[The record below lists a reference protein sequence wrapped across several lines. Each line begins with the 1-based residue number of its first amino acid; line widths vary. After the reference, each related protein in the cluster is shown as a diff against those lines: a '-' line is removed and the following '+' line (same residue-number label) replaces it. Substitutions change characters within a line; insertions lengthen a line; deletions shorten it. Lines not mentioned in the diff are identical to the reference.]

1 MTWFAPRG
9 HSRAFSLTEIAIA
22 VGVVAVGLI
31 AVLGL
36 LPTGLNALRSGRDE
50 LAGAHCLRAL
60 CDGLR
65 QAQREATDVPETFRA
80 GGSLTNL
87 TWTVG
92 TPGPVGLTLT
102 NLTSGGFP
110 ASRPEDTQLN
120 ARVELR
126 PPAAPR
132 EAVTALV
139 TVAWPAT
146 ARWESAKWVN
156 HLGQMETH
164 VVFLPK

>member
-1 MTWFAPRG
+1 MTRFGPRG
-9 HSRAFSLTEIAIA
+9 RARAFSLTEIAIA
-22 VGVVAVGLI
+22 VGVVAVGML

-65 QAQREATDVPETFRA
+65 QAQRESTNGPESYRA

-92 TPGPVGLTLT
+92 TTVPVSLTLT
-102 NLTSGGFP
+102 NLTAGGFS

-126 PPAAPR
+126 PPADPR
-132 EAVTALV
+132 GAVTALV

-146 ARWESAKWVN
+146 ARWEASKWVN
-156 HLGQMETH
+156 SQGQMQTH
-164 VVFLPK
+164 VIFLPK